1 MMNEAL
7 MKNYE
12 STFMEKVAVIH
23 AGYDETPH
31 TVAMVEVDK
40 SLPDE
45 EKCEV
50 AFMKTNT
57 IDCGWWENEEV
68 TPMFPEKTCRSTS
81 SGDFVLIGNT
91 KYKCVAVGWEKV

>member
-1 MMNEAL
+1 MNDAL
-7 MKNYE
+7 IKNYE

-57 IDCGWWENEEV
+57 IDCGWWENASVEK
-68 TPMFPEKTCRSTS
+68 MFDGNACRSTMV
-81 SGDFVLIGNT
+81 GDMVLIGTT
-91 KYKCVAVGWEKV
+91 KYKCDSVGWSKI

>member
-1 MMNEAL
+1 MNDAL

-23 AGYDETPH
+23 AGYEENPH

-40 SLPDE
+40 KLTDV

-50 AFMKTNT
+50 AFEKTNS
-57 IDCGWWENEEV
+57 IDCAWWENAEV
-68 TPMFPEKTCRSTS
+68 TTMFPEKTCRSTS

-91 KYKCVAVGWEKV
+91 KYKCVAIGWEKV

>member
-1 MMNEAL
+1 MNEAL

-12 STFMEKVAVIH
+12 KTFTEKVAVIH

-31 TVAMVEVDK
+31 TIAMVEVDK
-40 SLPDE
+40 KLTDE

-57 IDCGWWENEEV
+57 IDGAWWENEEV
-68 TPMFPEKTCRSTS
+68 TAMFPEKTCRSTS
-81 SGDFVLIGNT
+81 SACILTSGTCDNT
-91 KYKCVAVGWEKV
+91 SNHL

>member
-1 MMNEAL
+1 MMNDAL

-57 IDCGWWENEEV
+57 IDCGWWENTEV
-68 TPMFPEKTCRSTS
+68 TAMFPEKTCRSTS

-91 KYKCVAVGWEKV
+91 KYKCVRVGWEKV

>member
-1 MMNEAL
+1 MSYGQLDQPRRIFRNDKPAQ
-7 MKNYE
+7 
-12 STFMEKVAVIH
+12 T
-23 AGYDETPH
+23 ETPH

-40 SLPDE
+40 SLSDV

-57 IDCGWWENEEV
+57 IDCGWWENTEV
-68 TPMFPEKTCRSTS
+68 TAMFPEKTCRSTS

-91 KYKCVAVGWEKV
+91 KYKCVRVGWEKV